1 MFSPRVI
8 RWSLCGLLM
17 LAAIG
22 SANVRAADVVDPAKV
37 EKLAAPLTEGGLIYG
52 LAIGLIDEQGTQMLG
67 YGHISESNAAA
78 PTPETL
84 FEIGSITKVFTCTIL
99 AKLAEEGRISLDDPV
114 QKLLAHTILV
124 PKGKERQITLKDLA
138 THSSGL
144 PRMPSNF
151 SPKDPGNPYADYT
164 VLQMG
169 QFLMKHKLQR
179 QPGEKSEYSNLG
191 MGLLGHALA
200 LKSGFDYESLVES
213 KICGPLGMSNTRIT
227 FDDASLKRLAIGH
240 DFDGTP
246 VSNWDLPALAGAG
259 AIRSTSGDMLKF
271 LAAQL
276 GLQKSDLDS
285 AIAMTHQVQYEN
297 PETEPYDLGLGW
309 LLQRQGKSIWHN
321 GGTGG
326 YSSFCGMLP
335 EKKIGIVVLG
345 NSSSEYVTLLGFKLL
360 KLAGGEDVEPFSLP
374 TVLPIAADKL
384 EPLVGKYKLKI
395 GLVADVTRQADR
407 LFVQLTGQP
416 RIGLYA
422 TSDTNFYCRP
432 VDAKFDFEA
441 DESGRFAKIVIHQNG
456 MDIPGERVVDEEKPA
471 SESAASQ
478 EKETPAD

>member
-1 MFSPRVI
+1 MFSPRLI
-8 RWSLCGLLM
+8 RCSLCGILM

-22 SANVRAADVVDPAKV
+22 SANVWAADIVEAAKV
-37 EKLAAPLTEGGLIYG
+37 DKLAAPLTEGGWAYG
-52 LAIGLIDEQGTQMLG
+52 LAIGLIDEQGTQTLG
-67 YGHISESNAAA
+67 YGRISESNGAA
-78 PTPETL
+78 PAPDTL
-84 FEIGSITKVFTCTIL
+84 FEIGSITKVFTGTIL
-99 AKLAEEGRISLDDPV
+99 AKLAEECRISLDDPV

-213 KICGPLGMSNTRIT
+213 KICGPLGMNNTRIT
-227 FDDASLKRLAIGH
+227 LDDSDLERLAIGH
-240 DFDGTP
+240 DYDGTP
-246 VSNWDLPALAGAG
+246 VSNWDLPTLAGAG
-259 AIRSTSGDMLKF
+259 AIRSTTRDMLKF

-276 GLQKSDLDS
+276 GLQKSELDA
-285 AIAMTHQVQYEN
+285 AIAKSHEVHYKN
-297 PETEPYDLGLGW
+297 PDDAPVDVGLGW
-309 LLQRQGKSIWHN
+309 QLQRNGNIIWHN

-326 YSSFCGMLP
+326 YSSFAGFQP
-335 EKKIGIVVLG
+335 EKKIGVVVLA
-345 NSSSEYVTLLGFKLL
+345 NTSTRYVDLLGFKLL
-360 KLAGGEDVEPFSLP
+360 KLLGGSDVEPLALPQSLA
-374 TVLPIAADKL
+374 LPAEKL
-384 EPLVGKYKLKI
+384 DLLVGKYKLKI
-395 GLVADVTRQADR
+395 GGVADVTREGDR

-416 RIGLYA
+416 KIGLYA
-422 TSDTNFYCRP
+422 TSETNFYCRP
-432 VDAKFDFEA
+432 VDARFDFET
-441 DESGRFAKIVIHQNG
+441 DESGRFDKMVIHQNG
-456 MDIPGERVVDEEKPA
+456 LDIPGERVAEKEQPA
-471 SESAASQ
+471 GDAANPQ
-478 EKETPAD
+478 EKATPAD

>member
-1 MFSPRVI
+1 MFALRVI
-8 RWSLCGLLM
+8 RWSMCGMLM

-37 EKLAAPLTEGGLIYG
+37 DKLAAPLTESGWIYG
-52 LAIGLIDEQGTQMLG
+52 LAIGLIDERGTQTLS
-67 YGHISESNAAA
+67 YGRISESNAAP

-84 FEIGSITKVFTCTIL
+84 FEIGSITKVFTSTIL

-114 QKLLAHTILV
+114 QTLLAHTILV
-124 PKGKERQITLKDLA
+124 PRGKERQITLKDLA

-227 FDDASLKRLAIGH
+227 LDDSDLERLAIGH
-240 DFDGTP
+240 DYDGTP

-259 AIRSTSGDMLKF
+259 AIRSTTGDMLKF

-276 GLQKSDLDS
+276 GLQKSDLDG
-285 AIAMTHQVQYEN
+285 AIAMTQQVQYAN
-297 PETEPYDLGLGW
+297 PETQPYDVGLGW
-309 LLQRQGKSIWHN
+309 MLQRNGKIIWHN

-326 YSSFCGMLP
+326 YSSFCGMLT
-335 EKKIGIVVLG
+335 EKKIGVVVLG

-360 KLAGGEDVEPFSLP
+360 KLAGGDDVEPFSLP
-374 TVLPIAADKL
+374 KVLPIAAEKL

-395 GLVADVTRQADR
+395 GGVADVTREGDR

-422 TSDTNFYCRP
+422 NSDTNFYCRP

-441 DESGRFAKIVIHQNG
+441 DESGRFDKMVIHQNG
-456 MDIPGERVVDEEKPA
+456 LDIAGERVAEEEKPA
-471 SESAASQ
+471 DDPAAAS

>member
-1 MFSPRVI
+1 MFSPCI
-8 RWSLCGLLM
+8 TRWSLCGLLM
-17 LAAIG
+17 LAAVG
-22 SANVRAADVVDPAKV
+22 PAKVPAADIVDPAKV
-37 EKLAAPLTEGGLIYG
+37 DNLAAPLTEGGWAYG
-52 LAIGLIDEQGTQMLG
+52 LAIGLIDEQGTQTLG
-67 YGHISESNAAA
+67 YGRISESNAAT

-84 FEIGSITKVFTCTIL
+84 FEIGSITKVFTSTIL

-227 FDDASLKRLAIGH
+227 LDDSDLERLAIGH
-240 DFDGTP
+240 DYDGTP

-259 AIRSTSGDMLKF
+259 AIRSTTGDMLKF

-276 GLQKSDLDS
+276 GLQKSDLDA
-285 AIAMTHQVQYEN
+285 AIAMTQQVQYEN
-297 PETEPYDLGLGW
+297 PETQPYDLGLGW
-309 LLQRQGKSIWHN
+309 MLQRNGKIIWHN

-326 YSSFCGMLP
+326 YSSFCGMLT
-335 EKKIGIVVLG
+335 EKKIGVVVLG
-345 NSSSEYVTLLGFKLL
+345 NTSSEYVTLLGFKLL
-360 KLAGGEDVEPFSLP
+360 KLAGGEEVEPLALRK
-374 TVLPIAADKL
+374 VLPIAAEKL

-395 GLVADVTRQADR
+395 GGVADVTRKDDR

-432 VDAKFDFEA
+432 VDAKFDFELDDDGQA
-441 DESGRFAKIVIHQNG
+441 VRLVIHQG
-456 MDIPGERVVDEEKPA
+456 GQDIPGQRVAPEAAPAEEAK
-471 SESAASQ
+471 
-478 EKETPAD
+478 TPAG